1 MAGLI
6 PIYLFQ
12 IDDLRSRRFLKQWLV
27 LVMTK
32 LPTKKPAEIHIPI
45 RRDTDIVLACQ
56 KGRALAAQL
65 KLSGNDQVIIVIAI
79 SEVARNIFQYAGQ
92 GEIVLSSVQQDGQQG
107 VLVMARDKGPGIA
120 NIERVLQDG
129 YSTGG
134 GLGLG
139 LSGAKRLMD
148 EFDIVSK
155 VGQGTTIKMK
165 KWRK

>member
-6 PIYLFQ
+6 SIY
-12 IDDLRSRRFLKQWLV
+12 DLRSRRFLKLWLV
-27 LVMTK
+27 LVVTK
-32 LPTKKPAEIHIPI
+32 LLTENSAEIHIPI
-45 RRDTDIVLACQ
+45 KRDTDIVLACQ
-56 KGRALAAQL
+56 KGRTLAAQVE
-65 KLSGNDQVIIVIAI
+65 LSGNDQVIIVITI

-92 GEIVLSSVQQDGQQG
+92 GEIVLSPVQQDGRQG
-107 VLVMARDKGPGIA
+107 VLVIARDKGPGIA
-120 NIERVLQDG
+120 DIERVLQDG